1 MRCVIML
8 TELSIKDFAIID
20 EVAITFNDGLTVL
33 TGETGAGKSIII
45 DAVQLLAGG
54 RGSVEFVRHEAKKA
68 EIEGLFIL
76 EVKNHPIYNVSKQ
89 FGIEIEDHQVV
100 LQRTITAGGKSIC
113 RVNGKLVTLA
123 ILREFGS
130 TLIDIHS
137 QHETQ
142 SLMHQE
148 NHIDLLDLY
157 YRDEMLRA
165 KDDYTQLYNKLIHLE
180 KRHEKL
186 SDNEQ
191 EMAHRLDLLE
201 FQLRELEEANLNPNE
216 DDILEEERNHLA
228 NFEQIYKNVQDAYNA
243 LYGEN
248 KAIDWLNIAQQS
260 LQDSQNYD
268 AFLSEKAEELT
279 SYYYNIEELSFAL
292 RNFSETLEHNPMR
305 LNEIESRLDEI
316 NRLKKKYGS
325 SVNDVLEY
333 MAKIEEE
340 IDEIKNKDSH
350 INRIEE
356 QISETKKDTFL
367 EAKHLHDL
375 RKQAA
380 SLLVEEVHNELASL
394 YLEKATFS
402 IAFNPEIEEESLTY
416 YNNHPIKFYKN
427 GIDQVRF
434 MISTN
439 AGEPLKE
446 LDKIASGGELS
457 RIMLVL
463 KKIFSS
469 QQGITS
475 VVFDEVDTGVSGRVA
490 QSIGEKIY
498 QISRDSQV
506 LCITHLPQVAAMAD
520 THTLIEKKESENR
533 TSTELVEL
541 NYKEQVEELSR
552 MITGTKLTETAKEHA
567 NEMLQL
573 AKKYKSKE
581 K

>member
-1 MRCVIML
+1 ML

-20 EVAITFNDGLTVL
+20 EISVTFNDGLTVL

-54 RGSVEFVRHEAKKA
+54 RGSVEFVRHGTKKA
-68 EIEGLFIL
+68 EIEGLFIINP
-76 EVKNHPIYNVSKQ
+76 KNHPIYNVSKQ
-89 FGIEIEDHQVV
+89 FGIDIEDEQIV
-100 LQRTITAGGKSIC
+100 LHRTITAGGKSIC

-142 SLMHQE
+142 SLMHPE

-157 YRDEMLRA
+157 NRDEIMKA
-165 KDDYTQLYNKLIHLE
+165 KEDYTYLYNELVNLE
-180 KRHEKL
+180 NRYRKL
-186 SDNEQ
+186 SNNEQ

-201 FQLRELEEANLNPNE
+201 FQLQELEEASLNPNE
-216 DDILEEERNHLA
+216 DEILEEELSHLA
-228 NFEQIYKNVQDAYNA
+228 NFERIFTSVQDAYNA

-248 KAIDWLNIAQQS
+248 KGLDWLNIAQQS
-260 LQDSQNYD
+260 LQDGRNYND
-268 AFLSEKAEELT
+268 FLSEKAEELT

-292 RNFSETLEHNPMR
+292 RNFSETLEYNPAR
-305 LNEIESRLDEI
+305 LNEIESRLNEI
-316 NRLKKKYGS
+316 NRLKKKYGAT
-325 SVNDVLEY
+325 VNDVLEY

-350 INRIEE
+350 LNRLVE
-356 QISETKKDTFL
+356 QISEMKKDTFL

-375 RKQAA
+375 RRRAA
-380 SLLVEEVHNELASL
+380 NSLINEVHDELASL
-394 YLEKATFS
+394 YLEKASFS
-402 IAFNPEIEEESLTY
+402 IAFIPEIDENALTY
-416 YNNHPIKFYKN
+416 FENHPVKFYKN
-427 GIDQVRF
+427 GIDQIRF

-446 LDKIASGGELS
+446 LDKVASGGELS

-463 KKIFSS
+463 KKIFSNH
-469 QQGITS
+469 QGITS
-475 VVFDEVDTGVSGRVA
+475 VIFDEVDTGVSGRVA
-490 QSIGEKIY
+490 QAIAEKIY

-506 LCITHLPQVAAMAD
+506 LCITHLPQVASMAD
-520 THTLIEKKESENR
+520 THTLIEKGENKNR
-533 TSTELVEL
+533 TSTNLFELKP
-541 NYKEQVEELSR
+541 NEQVEELSR

-567 NEMLQL
+567 SEMLHL
-573 AKKYKSKE
+573 AENYKKQE
-581 K
+581 IN

>member
-191 EMAHRLDLLE
+191 
-201 FQLRELEEANLNPNE
+201 
-216 DDILEEERNHLA
+216 
-228 NFEQIYKNVQDAYNA
+228 IYKNVQDAYNA

-333 MAKIEEE
+333 MDKIEEE
-340 IDEIKNKDSH
+340 IDQSKNNDSH
-350 INRIEE
+350 IKRIED
-356 QISETKKDTFL
+356 QIYQTKKDTFL

-380 SLLVEEVHNELASL
+380 SLL
-394 YLEKATFS
+394 
-402 IAFNPEIEEESLTY
+402 
-416 YNNHPIKFYKN
+416 
-427 GIDQVRF
+427 
-434 MISTN
+434 
-439 AGEPLKE
+439 
-446 LDKIASGGELS
+446 
-457 RIMLVL
+457 
-463 KKIFSS
+463 
-469 QQGITS
+469 
-475 VVFDEVDTGVSGRVA
+475 
-490 QSIGEKIY
+490 
-498 QISRDSQV
+498 
-506 LCITHLPQVAAMAD
+506 
-520 THTLIEKKESENR
+520 
-533 TSTELVEL
+533 
-541 NYKEQVEELSR
+541 
-552 MITGTKLTETAKEHA
+552 
-567 NEMLQL
+567 
-573 AKKYKSKE
+573 
-581 K
+581 

>member
-1 MRCVIML
+1 VYMML

-20 EVAITFNDGLTVL
+20 EISVTFNDGLTVL

-54 RGSVEFVRHEAKKA
+54 RGSVEFVRHGTKKA
-68 EIEGLFIL
+68 EIEGLFIINP
-76 EVKNHPIYNVSKQ
+76 KNHPIYNVSKQ
-89 FGIEIEDHQVV
+89 FGIDIEDEQIV
-100 LQRTITAGGKSIC
+100 LHRTITAGGKSIC

-142 SLMHQE
+142 SLMHPE

-157 YRDEMLRA
+157 NRDEIMKA
-165 KDDYTQLYNKLIHLE
+165 KEDYTYLYNELVNLE
-180 KRHEKL
+180 NRYRKL
-186 SDNEQ
+186 SNNEQ

-201 FQLRELEEANLNPNE
+201 FQLQELEEASLNPNE
-216 DDILEEERNHLA
+216 DEILEEELSHLA
-228 NFEQIYKNVQDAYNA
+228 NFERIFTSVQDAYNA

-248 KAIDWLNIAQQS
+248 KGLDWLNIAQQS
-260 LQDSQNYD
+260 LQDGRNYND
-268 AFLSEKAEELT
+268 FLSEKAEELT

-292 RNFSETLEHNPMR
+292 RNFSETLEYNPVR
-305 LNEIESRLDEI
+305 LNEIESRLNEI
-316 NRLKKKYGS
+316 NRLKKKYGAT
-325 SVNDVLEY
+325 VNDVLEY

-350 INRIEE
+350 LNRLVE
-356 QISETKKDTFL
+356 QISEMKKDTFL

-375 RKQAA
+375 RRRAA
-380 SLLVEEVHNELASL
+380 NSLINEVHDELASL
-394 YLEKATFS
+394 YLEKASFS
-402 IAFNPEIEEESLTY
+402 IAFIPEIDENALTY
-416 YNNHPIKFYKN
+416 FENHPVKFYKN
-427 GIDQVRF
+427 GIDQIRF

-446 LDKIASGGELS
+446 LDKVASGGELS

-463 KKIFSS
+463 KKIFSNH
-469 QQGITS
+469 QGITS
-475 VVFDEVDTGVSGRVA
+475 VIFDEVDTGVSGRVA
-490 QSIGEKIY
+490 QAIAEKIY

-506 LCITHLPQVAAMAD
+506 LCITHLPQVASMAD
-520 THTLIEKKESENR
+520 THTLIEKGENKNR
-533 TSTELVEL
+533 TSTNLFELKP
-541 NYKEQVEELSR
+541 NEQVEELSR

-567 NEMLQL
+567 SEMLHL
-573 AKKYKSKE
+573 AEKYKKQE
-581 K
+581 IN